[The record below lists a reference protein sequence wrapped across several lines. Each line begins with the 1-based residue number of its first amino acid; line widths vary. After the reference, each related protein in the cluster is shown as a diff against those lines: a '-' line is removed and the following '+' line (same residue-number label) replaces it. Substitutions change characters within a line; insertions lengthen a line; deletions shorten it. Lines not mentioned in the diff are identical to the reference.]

1 MSTTSRTESK
11 HRSAQRE
18 GARAGRHLAAAV
30 FATLAL
36 AAAGCGER
44 TRVAALPPGA
54 TVVALG
60 DSLTYGT
67 GATPDTRYPAF
78 LAEAT
83 RWNVVNAGIPGDTAE
98 QGCAR
103 LPPLVAENQPAL
115 VLVFLG
121 GNDILRQRG
130 ARLLREGL
138 AACVHA
144 AAAAGVPLVLLA
156 VPTFGVTGFTDAAIV
171 EDFAKEAKVP
181 WLSPGLGKLLRDD
194 AMRSDA
200 IHLNAAGYRALAT
213 NVADELRRL
222 GYVGR

>member
-1 MSTTSRTESK
+1 MSSKGRTKCEC
-11 HRSAQRE
+11 RSARRE
-18 GARAGRHLAAAV
+18 RAPAGRRLAAAV

-36 AAAGCGER
+36 AAAGCGDR
-44 TRVAALPPGA
+44 ARFAALPPGA
-54 TVVALG
+54 TVIALG

-67 GATPDTRYPAF
+67 GATPDTSYPAF

-83 RWNVVNAGIPGDTAE
+83 RWNVVNAGVPGDTAE
-98 QGCAR
+98 AGCTR
-103 LPPLVAENQPAL
+103 LPPLVAEHQPAL

-130 ARLLREGL
+130 ARVLKDGL

-181 WLSPGLGKLLRDD
+181 WLSPGLGKLLRED

-200 IHLNAAGYRALAT
+200 IHLNAAGYRALAA

>member
-1 MSTTSRTESK
+1 MSATGRTRSER
-11 HRSAQRE
+11 RSAWHN
-18 GARAGRHLAAAV
+18 GAPAGHRLAATV
-30 FATLAL
+30 FAIFAL
-36 AAAGCGER
+36 AAAGCGDR
-44 TRVAALPPGA
+44 ARVAALPPGA

-67 GATPDTRYPAF
+67 GATPDTSYPAL
-78 LAEAT
+78 LAAAT
-83 RWNVVNAGIPGDTAE
+83 RWNVVNAGVPGDTAE
-98 QGCAR
+98 AGCAR
-103 LPPLVAENQPAL
+103 LPPLVDEHRPAL

-130 ARLLREGL
+130 ARALKDGL
-138 AACVHA
+138 AACVRA
-144 AAAAGVPLVLLA
+144 AAAAGAPLVLLA

-171 EDFAKEAKVP
+171 EDFAKDAKVP
-181 WLSPGLGKLLRDD
+181 SLSPGLGKLLRDD

-200 IHLNAAGYRALAT
+200 IHLNAAGYRALAA